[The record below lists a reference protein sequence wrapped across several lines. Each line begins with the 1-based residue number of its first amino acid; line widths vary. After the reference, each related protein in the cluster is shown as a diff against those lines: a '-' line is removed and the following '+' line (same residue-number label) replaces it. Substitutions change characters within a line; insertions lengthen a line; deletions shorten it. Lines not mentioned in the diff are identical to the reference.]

1 MTQPYRLHYAPDN
14 ASLAVRLALLELGQ
28 PFDTLL
34 VDRRT
39 GGQRSPAF
47 LALNP
52 NGQIPVLETPH
63 GAMHETAAILLYL
76 ADRHGPGRLIP
87 APDDPARGTVLTWL
101 FWLSNTLHPQ
111 LRAIFYPESH
121 IGPGHE
127 TALTTRTRLRI
138 ADSLTM
144 LDARLPSLAPWL
156 GGPQASVLD
165 CYLCPMLRWL
175 ALYPQGSTAW
185 FALSRWPGLLA
196 IARTM
201 EARPSAL
208 AAATAEGLGPY
219 PFSRP
224 LLPTP
229 PEGSAT

>member
-1 MTQPYRLHYAPDN
+1 MTYRLHYAPDN

-28 PFDTLL
+28 PFDTVL

-39 GGQRSPAF
+39 GGQRSAAY

-63 GAMHETAAILLYL
+63 GAMHETAAILLHL
-76 ADRHGPGRLIP
+76 ADRHGTGRLIP

-111 LRAIFYPESH
+111 LRTIFYPERH
-121 IGPGHE
+121 VAPGHE
-127 TALTTRTRLRI
+127 AALVTKAHQRI
-138 ADSLTM
+138 TESLTI
-144 LDARLPSLAPWL
+144 LDARKPGLAPWL
-156 GGPQASVLD
+156 GSDQPSVLD

-175 ALYPQGSTAW
+175 ALYPQGGTDW
-185 FALSRWPGLLA
+185 FALTRWPALLA
-196 IARTM
+196 TARAM
-201 EARPSAL
+201 ETRPSAL
-208 AAATAEGLGPY
+208 AASTAEGLGPL

-224 LLPTP
+224 IPPTP